1 MRFEESYLGWQQ
13 GRLSQADAGQLL
25 GVSERTFRRQI
36 ARYEADGMQGLID
49 RRMGQ
54 VSSRRAPV
62 DEVLGVQRLYQF
74 GFAGW
79 NVKHFHAW
87 YGREHGGTR
96 SYTWVKNVLQAG
108 ELVVRA
114 KARGRHR
121 QKRERRP
128 LPGMMLHQDA
138 SSHEW
143 VPGQRWDLVVTMD
156 DATSEHTSMFFCA
169 EEGTDSSFHG
179 IGQTIARH
187 GLFCSLYTDR
197 GSHYFHTP
205 EAGHKV
211 DATHQTQAGRALA
224 QLGIEHIAAY
234 SPQARGRSER
244 AFDTHQGRLP
254 RELARA
260 GISDMA
266 AANDYLDAVYR
277 PNHNVEFAQPASQ
290 TGSAFVP
297 CIAVRLPDILCMQ
310 FERTVGND
318 NCVSFEGRATA
329 TACLTARA
337 RGPWRCTRSPRRSAS
352 SKPASSSP
360 CTRPCRAAIN
370 ARCCRHTASWCEA
383 QHACQGPSR
392 ASAWGV
398 PERRWHAVR

>member
-1 MRFEESYLGWQQ
+1 MRFEDSYTGWQE
-13 GRLSQADAGQLL
+13 GRLTQADAGRLL

-36 ARYEADGMQGLID
+36 ARFEADGMQGLVD
-49 RRMGQ
+49 RRMAQ

-62 DEVLGVQRLYQF
+62 DEVLGVQRLYRG

-96 SYTWVKNVLQAG
+96 SYTWVKNVLQQG
-108 ELVVRA
+108 QLVVRA
-114 KARGRHR
+114 KARGKHR
-121 QKRERRP
+121 IKRERRP

-138 SSHEW
+138 SRHEW
-143 VPGQRWDLVVTMD
+143 VPGQRWDLVVTLD
-156 DATSEHTSMFFCA
+156 DATSEHTSMFFCP

-211 DATHQTQAGRALA
+211 DAVHLTQVSRALA

-234 SPQARGRSER
+234 SPEARGRSER

-254 RELARA
+254 HELARA
-260 GISDMA
+260 GITDMA
-266 AANDYLDAVYR
+266 CANAYLEAIYR
-277 PNHNVEFAQPASQ
+277 PNHNAEFAQPATQ
-290 TGSAFVP
+290 PGSAFVP
-297 CIAVRLPDILCMQ
+297 CIGVRLPDILCAQ

-318 NCVSFEGRATA
+318 NCVSFEGRTLQIPPSIERPHYVKTRVRVHRYVDGTLA
-329 TACLTARA
+329 LFH
-337 RGPWRCTRSPRRSAS
+337 GPRKLAAYDAQGH
-352 SKPASSSP
+352 PAIAQQMQQ
-360 CTRPCRAAIN
+360 AA
-370 ARCCRHTASWCEA
+370 
-383 QHACQGPSR
+383 
-392 ASAWGV
+392 
-398 PERRWHAVR
+398 

>member
-1 MRFEESYLGWQQ
+1 MSRARWLQETRKMRFEQSYTGWQE
-13 GRLSQADAGQLL
+13 GRLTQAEAGRLL
-25 GVSERTFRRQI
+25 GVCERSFRRQI
-36 ARYEADGMQGLID
+36 ARFEADGMQGLMD
-49 RRMGQ
+49 RRMAQ
-54 VSSRRAPV
+54 VSRRRAPV
-62 DEVLGVQRLYQF
+62 DEVLGVQRLYRS

-87 YGREHGGTR
+87 YGREQAGTR
-96 SYTWVKNVLQAG
+96 SYSWVKNVLQAG

-114 KARGRHR
+114 KARGKHR
-121 QKRERRP
+121 LKRERRP

-138 SSHEW
+138 STHEW

-211 DATHQTQAGRALA
+211 DATHQTQVGRALA

-297 CIAVRLPDILCMQ
+297 CIGVRLPDILCTH

-318 NCVSFEGRATA
+318 NCVSFQGCKLQIPASPERAHYVK
-329 TACLTARA
+329 
-337 RGPWRCTRSPRRSAS
+337 TRVRVHRYVDGTLALFHGPRRLAAYDAQGQ
-352 SKPASSSP
+352 PAIP
-360 CTRPCRAAIN
+360 RQLQQAA
-370 ARCCRHTASWCEA
+370 
-383 QHACQGPSR
+383 
-392 ASAWGV
+392 
-398 PERRWHAVR
+398 

>member
-1 MRFEESYLGWQQ
+1 MSRARWLQETRKMRFEESYAGWQE
-13 GRLSQADAGQLL
+13 GRLSQADAGRLL

-36 ARYEADGMQGLID
+36 ARFEADGMQGLMD
-49 RRMGQ
+49 RRMAQ

-62 DEVLGVQRLYQF
+62 DEVLEVQRVYSA

-96 SYTWVKNVLQAG
+96 SYSWVKNVLQEAK
-108 ELVVRA
+108 LVVRA
-114 KARGRHR
+114 KARGKHR
-121 QKRERRP
+121 QRRERKP

-138 SSHEW
+138 STHEW
-143 VPGQRWDLVVTMD
+143 VAGQRWDLVVTMD

-169 EEGTDSSFHG
+169 EEGTESSFHG

-197 GSHYFHTP
+197 GSHYFHTA
-205 EAGHKV
+205 EAGGKV
-211 DATHQTQAGRALA
+211 DVLHLTQVGRALA

-234 SPQARGRSER
+234 SPEARGRSER

-260 GISDMA
+260 GIIDMA
-266 AANDYLDAVYR
+266 AANDYLEAVYR
-277 PNHNVEFAQPASQ
+277 ANHNAEFALLPTQP
-290 TGSAFVP
+290 GNAFVP
-297 CIAVRLPDILCMQ
+297 CIGVRLPDILCTQ

-318 NCVSFEGRATA
+318 NCVSFEGRK
-329 TACLTARA
+329 LQI
-337 RGPWRCTRSPRRSAS
+337 
-352 SKPASSSP
+352 PASSARP
-360 CTRPCRAAIN
+360 HYVKTRVRVHRYVDGTLALFHGPRRLADYDALGQAFVQQTKQAA
-370 ARCCRHTASWCEA
+370 
-383 QHACQGPSR
+383 
-392 ASAWGV
+392 
-398 PERRWHAVR
+398 